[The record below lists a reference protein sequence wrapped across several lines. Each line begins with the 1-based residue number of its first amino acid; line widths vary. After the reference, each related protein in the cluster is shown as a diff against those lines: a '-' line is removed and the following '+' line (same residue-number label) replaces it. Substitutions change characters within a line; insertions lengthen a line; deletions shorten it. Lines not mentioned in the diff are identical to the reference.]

1 MYAYTNS
8 PASKSSVH
16 NLKYKIECSFCFLLQ
31 TLIEKLEKGK
41 TTLLPEDKSNIMKVS
56 VLCLSKSF
64 SKEEEYRAYCSNQL
78 VALTDCECEKFSRK
92 RLENRFIFFS
102 QILCFCVAD
111 VKSCLG

>member
-1 MYAYTNS
+1 MYADTNS

-16 NLKYKIECSFCFLLQ
+16 NLKYKIKCCFCFLLQ

-41 TTLLPEDKSNIMKVS
+41 TTLLPEEKSNIMKVS

-64 SKEEEYRAYCSNQL
+64 SKEEKYSAYCSNQL
-78 VALTDCECEKFSRK
+78 VALTDCECEKLAEKGSK
-92 RLENRFIFFS
+92 TDLFFS